1 MSKAEKMT
9 GYRWVICMMLF
20 VALVINYLDRQVLSL
35 TWVNF
40 IAPEFN
46 WGPDDYGLITGCF
59 PPHKPARSNR

>member
-1 MSKAEKMT
+1 MNNIQATSGKMT
-9 GYRWVICMMLF
+9 NYRWVICTMLF
-20 VALVINYLDRQVLSL
+20 FALVINYLDRQVLSL

-59 PPHKPARSNR
+59 SLVYPS